1 MATCSD
7 RRRVARLTVPWHL
20 TGPGADLRLVRL
32 LDLSSEGARIEHP
45 DLPHEGVV
53 CYVDLPPALGRL
65 RLTGR
70 VVWTRLHKGEQTL
83 EGDKHLYYQSGL
95 AFIGMTAEQQTALA
109 AALDILRAELLRA
122 ADDMSE
128 HEPG

>member
-1 MATCSD
+1 MVTSPD

-20 TGPGADLRLVRL
+20 TGPGAELRLVRL

-45 DLPHEGVV
+45 DLLHEGVV

-109 AALDILRAELLRA
+109 AALGILRAELLKA
-122 ADDMSE
+122 ADDTSE